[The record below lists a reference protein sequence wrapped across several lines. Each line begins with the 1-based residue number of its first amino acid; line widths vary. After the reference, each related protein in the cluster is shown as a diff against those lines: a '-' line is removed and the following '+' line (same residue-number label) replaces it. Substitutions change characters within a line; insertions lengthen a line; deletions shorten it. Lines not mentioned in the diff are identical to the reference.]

1 MSSCHEMTIGETYI
15 CKDCGLEMQVI
26 HECKDKGKSEDE
38 CGCPPCN
45 LSCCGHPLELKA

>member
-1 MSSCHEMTIGETYI
+1 MTIGETYI

-38 CGCPPCN
+38 SGCPPCN